1 MMIKN
6 MAKKTRKNIFTV
18 CNDAG
23 GAEIISAYVK
33 KNALKANFICLV
45 AGPAVKVFKRKKLD
59 KFFITGKRKPENIF
73 SKLKNIDLILTGT
86 NWSSAL
92 GRDFVQE
99 GKNRGIKTVVYL
111 DHWTNYRERFGYP
124 RPDWQKNLP
133 DEIWAGDKHSYFLA
147 KKYFKKLSVKLVPNC
162 YFQEIKDGY
171 KKSCS
176 RGKNAGN
183 SILLVCEPVS
193 EKINVDGDKN
203 KIKFTEYEIL
213 RKLLD
218 FFADN
223 KTDRPII
230 VRLHP
235 SEKKD
240 KFDDILANYERRLKI
255 SKSCGK
261 DILSD
266 LQKCS
271 DVIGAKSMALAI
283 ALLCGKRVFSF
294 ANFRNKNDFMLP
306 FKGIL
311 TVKKIED
318 LIKEIVL

>member
-1 MMIKN
+1 MNKIIK
-6 MAKKTRKNIFTV
+6 KNILTV
-18 CNDAG
+18 CHDAG
-23 GAEIISAYVK
+23 GAEVISAYVG
-33 KNALKANFICLV
+33 KNVVKANFICLV

-59 KFFITGKRKPENIF
+59 KFFITGKRKPGNIF
-73 SKLKNIDLILTGT
+73 VKFKNIDLVLTGT

-92 GRDFVQE
+92 GRDFIQE

-124 RPDWQKNLP
+124 RPDWQNNLP
-133 DEIWAGDKHSYFLA
+133 HEIWAGDKHSYFLA
-147 KKYFKKLSVKLVPNC
+147 KKYFKELSVKLVPNC
-162 YFQEIKDGY
+162 YFQEIKDEY

-176 RGKNAGN
+176 KGKNAGN
-183 SILLVCEPVS
+183 GILLVCEPMS

-240 KFDDILANYERRLKI
+240 KFDDILANYERKLKI

-271 DVIGAKSMALAI
+271 DVIGAKSMALVI
-283 ALLCGKRVFSF
+283 ARLCGKRVFSF
-294 ANFRNKNDFMLP
+294 DNFRDINNFLLP
-306 FKGIL
+306 FKGI
-311 TVKKIED
+311 KIIKRIED
-318 LIKEIVL
+318 LIKQIKI